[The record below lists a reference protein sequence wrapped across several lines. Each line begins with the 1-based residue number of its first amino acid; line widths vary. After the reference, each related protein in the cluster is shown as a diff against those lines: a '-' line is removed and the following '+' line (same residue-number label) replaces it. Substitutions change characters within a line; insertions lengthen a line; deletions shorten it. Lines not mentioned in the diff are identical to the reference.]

1 MRRSTDLPTR
11 AVASPAGPRCR
22 RARRRGAALVELSLL
37 LPLLIFLLLAG
48 MDYSRV
54 FYAAV
59 VVANCAR
66 NGALYAS
73 DPNVAD
79 RSPYD
84 TLQDAVSAD
93 ATDLAAPLQ
102 VSTTQG
108 IDSAGYGWVEVTVV
122 YPFQTVVTYPGIPS
136 LVNVSR

>member
-1 MRRSTDLPTR
+1 MRRLTESPTP
-11 AVASPAGPRCR
+11 ASACPGGPRCR
-22 RARRRGAALVELSLL
+22 PARRRRGAALVELSLL

-84 TLQDAVSAD
+84 TLQDAVQAY
-93 ATDLAAPLQ
+93 ATDLAGQLQ

-108 IDSAGYGWVEVTVV
+108 LDSAGYGRLEVTVV
-122 YPFQTVVTYPGIPS
+122 YP
-136 LVNVSR
+136 